1 MPREAGP
8 VNRTVIAVVLLIAA
22 GQVYSQQLRMELRL
36 LESGKTA
43 MVDATVD
50 QGTGEIFFVSKEG
63 LKFYDTD
70 ISSVRVVTDQ
80 FGTRVDISF
89 TARIAE
95 KLYQLTANSIDRR
108 MGILVGG
115 KLVFHGTITEP
126 LRDALTLYGLQ
137 PERARNVALSIGGG
151 KLSPKGPMTKA
162 VFVGTETEE
171 TEQSRALSYV
181 VMPTQQN
188 LQENTEAAS
197 MVTDAMASAGYRML
211 AIADLKKTDLSKVGF
226 INVTVGDLKYERVTV
241 EITVGRFRG
250 RVENRDVIMMWR
262 GVFGLDTEFYT
273 KFKRAILSRAIGHYG
288 QSDIQTTEQW

>member
-1 MPREAGP
+1 M
-8 VNRTVIAVVLLIAA
+8 NRTVIAVVLLIAA
-22 GQVYSQQLRMELRL
+22 GQLYSQQLRMELRL

-43 MVDATVD
+43 MADVTVN
-50 QGTGEIFFVSKEG
+50 QGTSESLFVSKEG

-80 FGTRVDISF
+80 FGTRIDISF
-89 TARIAE
+89 TAGIAE

-115 KLVFHGTITEP
+115 KLVFHGTIAEP
-126 LRDALTLYGLQ
+126 LRDALMLSGLE
-137 PERARNVALSIGGG
+137 PERARKVALSIGGG
-151 KLSPKGPMTKA
+151 KLSPKGPMTRA

-171 TEQSRALSYV
+171 PVKSKSLSYI

-197 MVTDAMASAGYRML
+197 IVTDAMASAGHKML

-226 INVTVGDLKYERVTV
+226 INVKVGDLKYERVTV

-250 RVENRDVIMMWR
+250 PVEKRDVIMIWR
-262 GVFGLDTEFYT
+262 GVFGLETEFYT
-273 KFKRAILSRAIGHYG
+273 KCKRSVLSQAIGHYG
-288 QSDIQTTEQW
+288 ESDIQSTEQW